1 MSFIRRYAL
10 PLLTMTTL
18 DTTMHLDSSTS
29 METDTP
35 PKVYPP
41 LQLPQGYSFPAQG
54 VYCPPSAHYTEVPL
68 SEEDESRIGLII
80 GKGGFYFKRITE
92 AARVYYM
99 WYNPQR
105 HAVEIWGPENRL
117 GNAIQRVKNR
127 LIVAK
132 EKAEMSTQGQTV

>member
-1 MSFIRRYAL
+1 MTFITRHTAL
-10 PLLTMTTL
+10 FEMTTL
-18 DTTMHLDSSTS
+18 DTTMFGDESTT
-29 METDTP
+29 METEPTL
-35 PKVYPP
+35 KTYPP
-41 LQLPQGYSFPAQG
+41 LQLPQGYQFPAQG

-99 WYNPQR
+99 WFNPQR

-117 GNAIQRVKNR
+117 GNAIERVKKR
-127 LIVAK
+127 LIAAK
-132 EKAEMSTQGQTV
+132 EKAEMSTQVQTA